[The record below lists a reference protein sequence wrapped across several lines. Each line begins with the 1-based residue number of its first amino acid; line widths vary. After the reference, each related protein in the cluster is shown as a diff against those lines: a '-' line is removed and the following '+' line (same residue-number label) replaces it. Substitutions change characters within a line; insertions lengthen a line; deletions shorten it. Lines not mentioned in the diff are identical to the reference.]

1 MANSAAPWWSMTDAP
16 AGRGPV
22 AAWPVMAIMPNSAW
36 ASRSWPGFSA

>member
-1 MANSAAPWWSMTDAP
+1 MANSAAPWWSMTEAP

-36 ASRSWPGFSA
+36 ARRSWPGFSA